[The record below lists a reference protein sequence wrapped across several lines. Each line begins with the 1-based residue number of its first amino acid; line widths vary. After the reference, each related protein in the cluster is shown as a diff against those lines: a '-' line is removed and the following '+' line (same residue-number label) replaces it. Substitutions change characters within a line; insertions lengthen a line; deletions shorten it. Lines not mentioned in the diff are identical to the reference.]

1 MGSGQP
7 SPLWRMPQLS
17 GGRAGLGECQTS
29 DHAYRL
35 NKRGKRANVVERQPE
50 MTHPLQRRNFE
61 GVEMIKTCG
70 NSQEMETSVNEVDGN
85 PLRWLAR
92 VEVRW

>member
-1 MGSGQP
+1 MGEPDSGDA
-7 SPLWRMPQLS
+7 SLVS
-17 GGRAGLGECQTS
+17 
-29 DHAYRL
+29 HAYRL
-35 NKRGKRANVVERQPE
+35 NKRGKRANIVERQPE

-61 GVEMIKTCG
+61 GVEMIKTRG
-70 NSQEMETSVNEVDGN
+70 NSQGMETSVNEVDGN